1 MSAELQKMPEPVACQ
16 HIQDCTTPK
25 LCLSVGTC
33 KGYYVMPV
41 SVRESASKMPEPI
54 FIFWSADGERVRLWT
69 KDRHRALQFATDSG
83 VEAQVYVPAENVT
96 AAWQEATR
104 QAMEKKER
112 AERNRDMWKAQC
124 EEQAR
129 RLEALHIGIAEHN
142 ADCIGQCEARKKI
155 GKTSCYML
163 GYDRECGDCP
173 RDGMVNLPEPPPTSG
188 NGEGDGK

>member
-1 MSAELQKMPEPVACQ
+1 MSAELPKMTPCGAC
-16 HIQDCTTPK
+16 
-25 LCLSVGTC
+25 G
-33 KGYYVMPV
+33 MPC
-41 SVRESASKMPEPI
+41 
-54 FIFWSADGERVRLWT
+54 D
-69 KDRHRALQFATDSG
+69 
-83 VEAQVYVPAENVT
+83 PAEYHPF
-96 AAWQEATR
+96 AACLMYQACHNGDTVRANLEAIRQEAAR

-188 NGEGDGK
+188 KGKQ